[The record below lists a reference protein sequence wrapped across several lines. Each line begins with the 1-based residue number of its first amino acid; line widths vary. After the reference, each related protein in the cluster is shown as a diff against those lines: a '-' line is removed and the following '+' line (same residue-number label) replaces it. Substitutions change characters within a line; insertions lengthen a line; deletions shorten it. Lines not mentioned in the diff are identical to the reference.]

1 MDIYTLLRD
10 LHRRAARQRR
20 IQYEHVR
27 TKLQL
32 LGIIGFFGFPAY
44 WLIWTYIYPQPY
56 ENLTLRLLGAVA
68 AIPFIIER
76 WLPQKI
82 KNMMPSYGI
91 IFCTM
96 ALPTFFSYM
105 TLMNGANIAWQ
116 TSFIASFI
124 YLALVMDAIAFIIS
138 AIFGTIIGIISYLL
152 VTGLGLPQGFINGW
166 PVYLFV
172 LSAGTIFNY
181 AEALARADDRIQSA
195 RAVGG
200 TIAHE
205 MRTPLLGVRLDAE
218 AVRER
223 LAQLLAE
230 TKLDPAARSE
240 ADALLLA
247 MRRIEGH
254 GLFADSVMNMM
265 LTNLSG
271 PRQQAEDMRPVSM
284 AVTVTDAMN
293 RFPFRGEERRRVILV
308 LEEDFMISAS
318 PVMLTQVI
326 HNLLRNALRATAEAG
341 RGEVVIRL
349 ENGRDDHHLIV
360 RDTGIGIPEHR
371 QVQLFRPFSTM
382 WAGTAGVG
390 LGLAFCK
397 KAIEDIG
404 GTITV
409 TSLHGSFTQFRL
421 SFPTGAGS

>member
-1 MDIYTLLRD
+1 MDIYTLLQD

-32 LGIIGFFGFPAY
+32 LGIIGFFGFPSY

-56 ENLTLRLLGAVA
+56 ENLTLRILGAVA
-68 AIPFIIER
+68 AIPFIIEK

-82 KNMMPSYGI
+82 QNMMPSYGI
-91 IFCTM
+91 IFCTL
-96 ALPTFFSYM
+96 ALPAFFSYM
-105 TLMNGANIAWQ
+105 SLMNYSNISWQ
-116 TSFIASFI
+116 TSFIASFL
-124 YLALVMDAIAFIIS
+124 YLALVMDAFVFIFS
-138 AIFGTIIGIISYLL
+138 SIIGVSVGVFSYITL
-152 VTGLGLPQGFINGW
+152 TKQDLPQNFIDGW
-166 PVYLFV
+166 PIYVFV

-218 AVRER
+218 SVRER
-223 LAQLLAE
+223 MAQLLLE
-230 TKLDPAARSE
+230 LPLDAATQAE

-247 MRRIEGH
+247 MHRIEGH
-254 GLFADSVMNMM
+254 GLFADSVLNMM

-271 PRQQAEDMRPVSM
+271 PRTHADDIRTISM
-284 AVTVTDAMN
+284 AATITDAMN
-293 RFPFRGEERRRVILV
+293 RFPFRGGERGRVILA
-308 LEEDFMISAS
+308 LQDDFTISAS
-318 PVMLTQVI
+318 PVLLTQVL

-341 RGEVVIRL
+341 KGEIVIRL
-349 ENGRDDHHLIV
+349 EKDHDGHHLIV
-360 RDTGIGIPEHR
+360 RDTGIGIKPHR
-371 QVQLFRPFSTM
+371 LAQLFRPFSTM
-382 WAGTAGVG
+382 WGGTAGVG

-397 KAIEDIG
+397 KAIEDAG
-404 GTITV
+404 GTINV
-409 TSLHGSFTQFRL
+409 MSLHGSFTQFRI
-421 SFPTGAGS
+421 SFPTGAVS

>member
-1 MDIYTLLRD
+1 
-10 LHRRAARQRR
+10 
-20 IQYEHVR
+20 
-27 TKLQL
+27 
-32 LGIIGFFGFPAY
+32 
-44 WLIWTYIYPQPY
+44 
-56 ENLTLRLLGAVA
+56 
-68 AIPFIIER
+68 
-76 WLPQKI
+76 
-82 KNMMPSYGI
+82 
-91 IFCTM
+91 
-96 ALPTFFSYM
+96 M
-105 TLMNGANIAWQ
+105 TLMNGANIGWQ

-124 YLALVMDAIAFIIS
+124 YLALIMDAAAFILS
-138 AIFGTIIGIISYLL
+138 SIFGTTIGVCAYFM
-152 VTGLGLPQGFINGW
+152 VTGQDLPQGFIDGW

-218 AVRER
+218 SVRER
-223 LAQLLAE
+223 MAQLLAD
-230 TKLDPAARSE
+230 TPLDEVGRAE

-254 GLFADSVMNMM
+254 GLFADSVLNMM

-271 PRQQAEDMRPVSM
+271 PRRQVEDMRAVSM

-293 RFPFRGEERRRVILV
+293 RFPFRGDERRRVILA
-308 LEEDFMISAS
+308 LDEDFMISAS
-318 PVMLTQVI
+318 PVLLTQVI

-349 ENGRDDHHLIV
+349 EKGRDDHHLVV
-360 RDTGIGIPEHR
+360 RDTGIGIPHHR
-371 QVQLFRPFSTM
+371 LAQLFRPFATM
-382 WAGTAGVG
+382 WGGTAGVG

-409 TSLHGSFTQFRL
+409 TSLHGSFTQFRI